1 MKTKKILGTLA
12 LAALA
17 AACSNEE
24 FEAVGNQS
32 TVPGDRIELGE
43 VTLVMGG
50 ADTRFDVGANF
61 NDLKAVVGD
70 KVGACLIDVLN
81 ATDNKKEPRYNY
93 DLTSYISTNYG
104 FEYDGSAWYTPA
116 KMVEGNYLFYAPF
129 NAEHVT
135 RNALVAKL
143 NPIQQLSTKED
154 GSIDELSAIKEMIA
168 SGNIMALSHEFLSA
182 SSTDNVVRANL
193 KPIYAYPYI
202 TLVNNYAP
210 KVGNT
215 LTPTDLVVNQIV
227 IKNRATGFVT
237 EAKIK
242 NFENTG
248 TETIISTDEGA
259 AGHLKNFTYID
270 TADDDKLKSATG
282 SFIQQA
288 NSNPAGATAD
298 LMVAAGAKTSAAII
312 VKAPAGGIELA
323 KNGGKVSFYAI
334 VPAAAYG
341 ANLTIE
347 VYTDKGVYTLT
358 PGATDT
364 DNATLVAGKRF
375 PIGEYDGNGNTI
387 QAAEAGDPQAGD
399 AFTANIVAGIGGT
412 KLPSAETS
420 VVATTADLAT
430 LIANTPANATLEV
443 APLNESVGVNATVL
457 NAIKAKA
464 NTAFRVVFTA
474 PVTISTSISTNKT
487 VEFRSDAI
495 INSGDITLG
504 QGVKVGKQTTP
515 CNLKVNGGN
524 VTIDGAK
531 FSWTVATG
539 PEAGTYAGAIENNGG
554 DIVVKSDIAS
564 LNNVKGT
571 VTMEEPKTGV
581 FTNNGG
587 TITIGDGNYVA
598 GTTNTDK
605 DFSANS
611 VTNNKGTLT
620 VKAHSKLGTVSKNGV
635 ASTSEGTIENYGEI
649 SVVTENTA
657 KGTINNYGKLANVVK
672 NDGNIYMKNGQSSVK
687 VSADTGTT
695 GRIDNTKDATVDIT
709 AAGKQVVYYEF
720 TSDQIGALIPETAT
734 YNTIVLK
741 DMTWKPNADQ
751 TLKDDV
757 NVELDNA
764 TISVYTENLNI
775 VVDGNISVTN
785 TSYMKGAGTSKI
797 YVTGSVTSNTAG
809 TGKDK
814 LYITGIKCYSGA
826 TYSGGSWTGTTE
838 NGD

>member
-135 RNALVAKL
+135 RDALVAKL

-154 GSIDELSAIKEMIA
+154 GNIDELSAIKEMIA

-227 IKNRATGFVT
+227 IKNSTTGFVT

-248 TETIISTDEGA
+248 TETIISTGAGA
-259 AGHLKNFTYID
+259 AGHLKNITYID

-298 LMVAAGAKTSAAII
+298 LMVAAGANKSAAII

-341 ANLTIE
+341 ATLTIE

-364 DNATLVAGKRF
+364 NNATLVAGKRF

-387 QAAEAGDPQAGD
+387 QATEAGDPQAGD
-399 AFTANIVAGIGGT
+399 AFTANIVAGIGGA
-412 KLPSAETS
+412 KLPSAGTS

-443 APLNESVGVNATVL
+443 APLNESVEVNASVL
-457 NAIKAKA
+457 NAIKAKTS
-464 NTAFRVVFTA
+464 TAFKVVFTT

-487 VEFRSDAI
+487 IEFQGGAI

-504 QGVKVGKQTTP
+504 QGVKVGQTSTP
-515 CNLKVNGGN
+515 CTLAVNGGN
-524 VTIDGAK
+524 VTIEGAL
-531 FSWTVATG
+531 FNWTVTSGLVSTA
-539 PEAGTYAGAIENNGG
+539 YSG
-554 DIVVKSDIAS
+554 DIVNDGGNIVIKSNIVS
-564 LNNVKGT
+564 LTNTSGT
-571 VTMEEPKTGV
+571 VTMEEPKTGA
-581 FTNNGG
+581 FTNDGG

-649 SVVTENTA
+649 NEVTDNTA
-657 KGTINNYGKLANVVK
+657 KGTINNYGTLADVK
-672 NDGNIYMKNGQSSVK
+672 TNNGNIYMKSGQSSVV
-687 VSADTGTT
+687 VSADAGTT
-695 GRIDNTKDATVDIT
+695 GRIDNTVDATVNIS
-709 AAGKQVVYYEF
+709 AASKQVVYYEF
-720 TSDQIGALIPETAT
+720 TSDQIGDLIPETAT

-741 DMTWKPNADQ
+741 DMTWKPNRNQ
-751 TLKDDV
+751 TLKLKV
-757 NVELDNA
+757 NVELNNA
-764 TISVYTENLNI
+764 TISVYTEGLKI
-775 VVDGNISVTN
+775 GVQGNIKVTK
-785 TSYMKGAGTSKI
+785 TSYMKGASTSAI
-797 YVTGSVTSNTAG
+797 YVTEDVVHGAS
-809 TGKDK
+809 GKE
-814 LYITGIKCYSGA
+814 LYITGVKCFDDGVLSG
-826 TYSGGSWTGTTE
+826 SSWTGSNEVTS
-838 NGD
+838 D